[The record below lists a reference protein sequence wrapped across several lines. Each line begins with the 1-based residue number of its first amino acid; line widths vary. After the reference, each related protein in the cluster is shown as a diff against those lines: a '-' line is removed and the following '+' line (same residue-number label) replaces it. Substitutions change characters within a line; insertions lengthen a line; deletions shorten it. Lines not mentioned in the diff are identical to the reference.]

1 MSAIVEVIPD
11 PDLPECPACGSINDR
26 AECTLGTLG
35 ALEWYRCRYCGDQWH
50 GDNPDCNPDG

>member
-26 AECTLGTLG
+26 ADAELGTLG
-35 ALEWYRCRYCGDQWH
+35 RLVHFRCRYCAAQWSEER
-50 GDNPDCNPDG
+50 DS